1 MSTAAFVLLACRTS
15 HFATLTDTF
24 CAAVSAAHG
33 LQHSVTA
40 HRQQGRKRSSM
51 LAGIRRVALL
61 DFDVHHGNG
70 TEACVRNTAPS
81 LRKFDFKTPF
91 SEGSQTFPVYSPWLD
106 TDDADNILFA
116 R

>member
-1 MSTAAFVLLACRTS
+1 MSQLARI
-15 HFATLTDTF
+15 A
-24 CAAVSAAHG
+24 G
-33 LQHSVTA
+33 LGVEFSV
-40 HRQQGRKRSSM
+40 

-70 TEACVRNTAPS
+70 TEACVRETAPS
-81 LRKFDFKTPF
+81 LRKFNFKTPF